1 MRNVNSER
9 LSEFVYLGKTWVFEN
24 GFTCCRSWQDSSK
37 KTVKTTKTD
46 GKRYIILHAGN
57 QNGFIPGASLI
68 FCSKTNNPDYHGEM
82 NKENFLRNLE
92 NKVPNTGWKKADIC
106 RWLTEH
112 DVNCDGNLLK
122 TQLLDL
128 VAQKKP
134 PKSYVVDKLVQQY
147 GHTVLRLPPY
157 HCIFNPIEHI
167 WGIAKTY
174 YNKHIG
180 RDGYG
185 VENTLKMWQEAL
197 DTITPQVWSNTIRHT
212 EKEIQKWW
220 NREAA
225 FDREDT
231 GPLIINVADGDSD
244 AINMDDLDDIM
255 EDDDEELVQ
264 FINEQRV
271 YVVRNRPNN
280 MVMWDN
286 EEFFNRFRLSKPT
299 VNRILLEI
307 QNQLPHLEE

>member
-1 MRNVNSER
+1 WNKDDPRRGLMELPHIALARITFLQNYMRNVNSER
-9 LSEFVYLGKTWVFEN
+9 PSEFVYLDETWVFEN
-24 GFTCCRSWQDSSK
+24 GSTCCRSWQDSSK
-37 KTVKTTKTD
+37 QTVQTTKTD
-46 GKRYIILHAGN
+46 GKRWFEHQLL
-57 QNGFIPGASLI
+57 Q
-68 FCSKTNNPDYHGEM
+68 
-82 NKENFLRNLE
+82 NLE
-92 NKVPNTGWKKADIC
+92 EPSIIIMDNASYHSSLGNKVPNTGWKKADIC

-128 VAQKKP
+128 VAQRKP
-134 PKSYVVDKLVQQY
+134 PKSYVVDKSAQQY

-185 VENTLKMWQEAL
+185 VENALKMWQEAL

-220 NREAA
+220 NREVA
-225 FDREDT
+225 FDIEDT

-244 AINMDDLDDIM
+244 ASQYTSDTD
-255 EDDDEELVQ
+255 
-264 FINEQRV
+264 
-271 YVVRNRPNN
+271 
-280 MVMWDN
+280 
-286 EEFFNRFRLSKPT
+286 
-299 VNRILLEI
+299 
-307 QNQLPHLEE
+307 